1 MDYTGDVGCK
11 ETFSALAEDAAA
23 QLVDVRSAA
32 EWNFVGVPDL
42 QQLGKQPLL
51 VEWQVFPA
59 MAIDPEFAN
68 KTIAQLDT
76 LGVSKDAPI
85 YFLCRSGVRS
95 QSAAIALIA
104 SGYTKAYN
112 VLGGFEGSPDGDRH
126 RGNVNGWK
134 FDGLPWEQR

>member
-1 MDYTGDVGCK
+1 MDYTGDVSCT
-11 ETFSALAEDAAA
+11 EAFSALAEDKAA
-23 QLVDVRSAA
+23 QLIDVRSAA
-32 EWNFVGVPDL
+32 EWNFVGIPDL
-42 QQLGKQPLL
+42 QQVGKKPLL

-59 MAIDPEFAN
+59 MEIDPEFAN
-68 KTIAQLDT
+68 KTIAQLDA
-76 LGVSKDAPI
+76 LGVSKDTPI

-95 QSAAIALIA
+95 QSAASALIA

>member
-1 MDYTGDVGCK
+1 MDYTGDVSCK
-11 ETFSALAEDAAA
+11 EAYSVLAENAAA

-32 EWNFVGVPDL
+32 EWGFVGIPDL
-42 QQLGKQPLL
+42 QQVGKQPLL

-59 MAIDPEFAN
+59 MEIDPEFSN
-68 KTIAQLDT
+68 KTIAQLDA
-76 LGVSKDAPI
+76 LGVSKDTPI

-95 QSAAIALIA
+95 QSAASALIA

-112 VLGGFEGSPDGDRH
+112 VLGGFEGAPDSDRH